1 MVVFL
6 QKMMMLLVLELLLV
20 LVLWVLDLESF

>member
-6 QKMMMLLVLELLLV
+6 QKMMMLLVLELPLV